1 MPLKFKGIVT
11 SAAGTGQCVGTNE
24 LEGLRYH
31 LYSELAE
38 SQKEIETLRADLNYW
53 QNETLNILKK
63 YLIVKEG
70 NKSNLNITSLYI
82 LYEHTR

>member
-1 MPLKFKGIVT
+1 MPLKFNGIVT
-11 SAAGTGQCVGTNE
+11 SAASTGQCVSTNE

-38 SQKEIETLRADLNYW
+38 SKKEIDTLRTDLNYW

-70 NKSNLNITSLYI
+70 NKSNLN
-82 LYEHTR
+82 RC